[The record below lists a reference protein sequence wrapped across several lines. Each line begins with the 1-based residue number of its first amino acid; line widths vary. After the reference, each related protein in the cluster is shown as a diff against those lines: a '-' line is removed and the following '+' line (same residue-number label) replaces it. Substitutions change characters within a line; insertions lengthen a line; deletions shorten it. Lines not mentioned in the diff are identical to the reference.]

1 MRFVPLKT
9 VERQDSQAVHRMRS
23 RLIGAVFIWG
33 ITSLYY
39 VHPNG
44 SEMPINQTDTLPI
57 VFDRGAVIGREF
69 TKGFLSGHLALS
81 LWSSGVPLVS
91 SSLDHSLVGYT
102 GKRRCA

>member
-1 MRFVPLKT
+1 
-9 VERQDSQAVHRMRS
+9 MRS

-57 VFDRGAVIGREF
+57 VFDRRAVIGRR
-69 TKGFLSGHLALS
+69 SG
-81 LWSSGVPLVS
+81 
-91 SSLDHSLVGYT
+91 
-102 GKRRCA
+102 